1 MGCDIH
7 LYIEY
12 KNKKVA
18 FDGYKDNWHSFGQ
31 RINPG
36 RNYAMFALMANVR
49 NHYSD
54 GKLPVLVEPR
64 GIPDDAEYY
73 SSGDDRI
80 YISEEKYDGE
90 HSVTMERAKS
100 WVESGSSKFINNQ
113 KGEPTWVTDPDNHS
127 HSWLTTSE
135 FETIINN
142 YLELEAGWHKERVDT
157 HNKMVAK
164 ENIQPISWMYAPPV
178 TNDEPQYQVVLASM
192 KGFEEVGYDARIV
205 FWFDN

>member
-64 GIPDDAEYY
+64 GIPDDVGYIAK
-73 SSGDDRI
+73 DDNQL
-80 YISEEKYDGE
+80 YISENEGDNYT
-90 HSVTMERAKS
+90 TMERAEK
-100 WVESGSSKFINNQ
+100 WVESGSSKFIDNQ
-113 KGEPTWVTDPDNHS
+113 EGKPIWVTHPDWHS

-135 FETIINN
+135 FETIINK

-157 HNKMVAK
+157 HNKMA
-164 ENIQPISWMYAPPV
+164 IQEFIQSGSWMYAPPSM
-178 TNDEPQYQVVLASM
+178 NDEPQYQVVLASM
-192 KGFEEVGYDARIV
+192 KRFEELGYDARIV

>member
-135 FETIINN
+135 FETIINQ

-164 ENIQPISWMYAPPV
+164 ENIQPGSWMYAPPAM
-178 TNDEPQYQVVLASM
+178 NIEPQYQVVLASM
-192 KGFEEVGYDARIV
+192 KRFEELGYDARIV

>member
-64 GIPDDAEYY
+64 GMPEDVGYIAKDDNQM
-73 SSGDDRI
+73 
-80 YISEEKYDGE
+80 YISEDEGDNY
-90 HSVTMERAKS
+90 VTMETANR
-100 WVESGSSKFINNQ
+100 WVESGSSKFVNNQ
-113 KGEPTWVTDPDNHS
+113 EGKPTWVTDPDAHS

-142 YLELEAGWHKERVDT
+142 YLELEAGWHKERVAEHMT
-157 HNKMVAK
+157 FVEQN
-164 ENIQPISWMYAPPV
+164 NIKLESWAYAPPV
-178 TNDEPQYQVVLASM
+178 MKYEPEYQVVLASM
-192 KGFEEVGYDARIV
+192 KRFEELGYDARIV

>member
-18 FDGYKDNWHSFGQ
+18 FDGYKDNWHSFGK

-64 GIPDDAEYY
+64 GMPDDVGYY
-73 SSGDDRI
+73 VKDESQI
-80 YISEEKYDGE
+80 YISETILEGE
-90 HSVTMERAKS
+90 HIVTMETANR
-100 WVESGSSKFINNQ
+100 WVASGSSKFINNQ

-135 FETIINN
+135 FETIINK

-164 ENIQPISWMYAPPV
+164 ENIQPSSWMYAPPA

-192 KGFEEVGYDARIV
+192 KRFEELGYDARIV

>member
-164 ENIQPISWMYAPPV
+164 ENIQPSSWMYAPPAM
-178 TNDEPQYQVVLASM
+178 NDEPQYQVVLASM
-192 KGFEEVGYDARIV
+192 KRFEELGYDARIV

>member
-142 YLELEAGWHKERVDT
+142 YLELEAGWHKERVAEHMT
-157 HNKMVAK
+157 FVEQN
-164 ENIQPISWMYAPPV
+164 NIKLESWAYAPPV
-178 TNDEPQYQVVLASM
+178 MKYEPEYQVVLASM
-192 KGFEEVGYDARIV
+192 KRFEELGYDARIV

>member
-142 YLELEAGWHKERVDT
+142 YLELESGWHKERVDT

-164 ENIQPISWMYAPPV
+164 ENIQPGSWMYAPPAM
-178 TNDEPQYQVVLASM
+178 NIEPQYQVVLASM
-192 KGFEEVGYDARIV
+192 KRFEELGYDARIV

>member
-31 RINPG
+31 RNNPG

-142 YLELEAGWHKERVDT
+142 YLELEAGWHKERVAEHMT
-157 HNKMVAK
+157 FVEQN
-164 ENIQPISWMYAPPV
+164 NIKLESWAYAPPV
-178 TNDEPQYQVVLASM
+178 MKYDPEYQVVLASM
-192 KGFEEVGYDARIV
+192 KRFEELGYDARIV